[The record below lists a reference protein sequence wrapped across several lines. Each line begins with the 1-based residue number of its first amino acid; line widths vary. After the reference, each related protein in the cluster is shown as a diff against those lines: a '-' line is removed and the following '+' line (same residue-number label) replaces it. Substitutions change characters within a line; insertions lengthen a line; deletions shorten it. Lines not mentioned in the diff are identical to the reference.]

1 LAGAVVW
8 LVLLDEEVEA
18 DEESGLES
26 EENDDEMDE
35 SECVTVGAASARLQ
49 TGSTPASF
57 PVTVTVGVFVAEA
70 MGGWLGREEDSD
82 ELDDEVVLVEAED
95 SDQVDGFVVRSGSIV
110 SL

>member
-1 LAGAVVW
+1 M
-8 LVLLDEEVEA
+8 LDEEVEA
-18 DEESGLES
+18 DEESGLEN
-26 EENDDEMDE
+26 EDNDDEMDE

-49 TGSTPASF
+49 AGSTASF
-57 PVTVTVGVFVAEA
+57 PVTVTVGVWELSRVFLAEA